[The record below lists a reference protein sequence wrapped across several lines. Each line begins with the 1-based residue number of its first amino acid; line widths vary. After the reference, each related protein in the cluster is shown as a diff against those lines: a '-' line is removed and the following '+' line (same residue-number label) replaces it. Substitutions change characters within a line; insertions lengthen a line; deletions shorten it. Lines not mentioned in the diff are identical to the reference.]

1 MQPHLNTIAV
11 LSVDARFQEE
21 VLERDRAKQ
30 AVQHYHGTQDSRSQ
44 RTWLQEISEGRV
56 SKAYTTLVLEQTVQ
70 HCSGG
75 IHALV
80 AHSAILPVGMQCYQ
94 Y

>member
-1 MQPHLNTIAV
+1 MQLHLHSTAT
-11 LSVDARFQEE
+11 LSVVATFLQE
-21 VLERDRAKQ
+21 VLQRDRVKQ

-56 SKAYTTLVLEQTVQ
+56 SKAYTTPVLEQTVQ

>member
-44 RTWLQEISEGRV
+44 RTWLQDSRVPLV
-56 SKAYTTLVLEQTVQ
+56 SKRL
-70 HCSGG
+70 
-75 IHALV
+75 
-80 AHSAILPVGMQCYQ
+80 M
-94 Y
+94 